1 MITTYQFQE
10 LTLSFVAC
18 SFVLRWEGAVSMRIG
33 YARVSTSDQS
43 LNLQKDALQAAGCG
57 QLFTDVV
64 SGVRTERLGL
74 SAALQACRP
83 GDILVVWKLDRL
95 GRSLPDLVQAMR
107 KLAERGIGFQ
117 SLQEQIDT
125 TTAGGKLIFHIFA
138 SLAEFERD
146 RIRERTKAGLAA
158 ARARGRLGGRPRGVD
173 QKKQKAALALK
184 QNDTYS
190 VREICEIVGISR
202 NTYYK
207 YTREGTAPR
216 SER

>member
-1 MITTYQFQE
+1 
-10 LTLSFVAC
+10 
-18 SFVLRWEGAVSMRIG
+18 MRIG
-33 YARVSTSDQS
+33 YARVSTSDQR

-64 SGVRTERLGL
+64 SGVRTERPGL
-74 SAALQACRP
+74 NTALQTCRP

-95 GRSLPDLVQAMR
+95 GRSLPDLVR
-107 KLAERGIGFQ
+107 TIGNLADRGIGFQ

-146 RIRERTKAGLAA
+146 LIRERTRAGLVA
-158 ARARGRLGGRPRGVD
+158 ARARGRVGGRPKGLD

-184 QNDTYS
+184 KNGAYS

-207 YTREGTAPR
+207 YTREGTASSSAKPNETR
-216 SER
+216 PEG